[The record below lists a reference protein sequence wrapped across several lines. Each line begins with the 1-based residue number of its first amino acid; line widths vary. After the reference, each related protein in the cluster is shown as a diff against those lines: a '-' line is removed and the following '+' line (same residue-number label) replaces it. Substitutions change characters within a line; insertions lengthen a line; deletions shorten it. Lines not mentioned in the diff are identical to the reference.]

1 MWQEILNNFLKA
13 KKLEGCSAK
22 TLTYYNFNLFKLL
35 STIGKEVNDVTAE
48 DVREYLLNYKEMRK
62 VANSTLDNMRR
73 VFSSF
78 FGWLT
83 KQRIIDYD
91 PMIGVNRIK
100 VEKRIKHAFTQEELN
115 KMREGAPSLRDYAII
130 ELLYSSGVRVGEL
143 VQINKQDICWSNRS
157 IIVFGKGAKE
167 REVYFNLAAKE
178 ALETYLDSR
187 TDDNEALF
195 VSLIRPYERISIS
208 ACERMLHKFGT
219 RLGIAAHPHKFRRT
233 CATTLLN
240 RGMAIQEVAQI
251 LGHAKV
257 ETTMIYC
264 DTEQQKI
271 ARDYRRCM
279 DQDYQEK

>member
-1 MWQEILNNFLKA
+1 MWQDALNKFLQA
-13 KKLEGCSAK
+13 KKLEGCSIK
-22 TLTYYNFNLFKLL
+22 TITYYNFNLFKLL
-35 STIGKEVNDVTAE
+35 STIGKDINEINTE
-48 DVREYLLNYKEMRK
+48 DIRNYLFNYKEKRQ

-83 KQRIIDYD
+83 KQRIIAYD
-91 PMIGVNRIK
+91 PMIGVNKIK
-100 VEKRIKHAFTQEELN
+100 VEKRIKHAFTQEEL
-115 KMREGAPSLRDYAII
+115 KEMREGASTLRDRAII
-130 ELLYSSGVRVGEL
+130 ELLYSSGIRVGEL
-143 VQINKQDICWSNRS
+143 VLINKQDINWGTRS

-167 REVYFNLAAKE
+167 REVYFNLAAKD
-178 ALETYLDSR
+178 ALENYLDSR
-187 TDDNEALF
+187 TDEEEALF
-195 VSLIRPYERISIS
+195 VSLTKPYERISIA
-208 ACERMLHKFGT
+208 ACERMLHNLGT
-219 RLGIAAHPHKFRRT
+219 RLGISAHPHKFRRT

-271 ARDYRRCM
+271 ARDYKKYM
-279 DQDYQEK
+279 DNEKE